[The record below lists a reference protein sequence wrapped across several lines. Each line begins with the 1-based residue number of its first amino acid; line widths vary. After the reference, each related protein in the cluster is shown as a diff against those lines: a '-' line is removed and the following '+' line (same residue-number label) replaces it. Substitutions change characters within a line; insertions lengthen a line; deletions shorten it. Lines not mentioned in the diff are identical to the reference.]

1 LGFQFSLKYKKATTD
16 KSSQQANK
24 ISINFLAVPFP
35 HFIRNTKKKI
45 NHHNKK
51 KRKKERKRFEYIEAK
66 HMQNAWKHVK
76 GLHKK
81 DT

>member
-1 LGFQFSLKYKKATTD
+1 VFIWDLKYKKATTD

-24 ISINFLAVPFP
+24 ISINFLVVPFP
-35 HFIRNTKKKI
+35 HFIRKKK
-45 NHHNKK
+45 KK
-51 KRKKERKRFEYIEAK
+51 KRRFEYIEAK
-66 HMQNAWKHVK
+66 HMQNTWKHVK